1 MTILYLI
8 SLLFDSK
15 KILQEVDTTINDL
28 VSLEQIKYIGIS
40 RVSSTE
46 DNVCYINYVPIEDV
60 DVVYNSNY
68 CYLVDQYQE
77 GISPSIYQV
86 DLLRGSKVPNLS
98 EYQVLPFSDFVSQH
112 ADDYSSLVDFLN
124 NGDALV
130 DTISGDGFIDSYQS
144 SIAMQKVK

>member
-1 MTILYLI
+1 M
-8 SLLFDSK
+8 
-15 KILQEVDTTINDL
+15 
-28 VSLEQIKYIGIS
+28 
-40 RVSSTE
+40 
-46 DNVCYINYVPIEDV
+46 
-60 DVVYNSNY
+60 
-68 CYLVDQYQE
+68 
-77 GISPSIYQV
+77 